1 MIIAIDGPAGAGKS
15 TVAKK
20 ISEIL
25 GYLFIDTGAIYRA
38 ITYSLIKDG
47 IELDD
52 REALETY
59 LKSIDLVYTSEHIYF
74 QGTVID
80 NEIRENNISSKT
92 SDYSKNPVIR
102 SFATNFQRKLAE
114 NNNVVMEGR
123 DIGTVV
129 FPNADFKFFLNASH
143 EVRGRRRYQELKNS
157 GKDVSLSETI
167 EAIRTRDKN
176 DSNRELAPLKKAA
189 DAVEIDTS
197 NIGIDQVI
205 DTIIEY
211 VRMED

>member
-20 ISEIL
+20 VSALL
-25 GYLFIDTGAIYRA
+25 GFMFIDTGAIYRA

-47 IELDD
+47 IELDNI
-52 REALETY
+52 ELLEDY
-59 LKSIDLVYTSEHIYF
+59 LNNIDLKYTSEHIYF
-74 QGTVID
+74 QGSVID
-80 NEIRENNISSKT
+80 REIREEIITSKT
-92 SDYSKNPVIR
+92 SDYSKNSIIR
-102 SFATNFQRKLAE
+102 SFATDFQRKLAK

-129 FPNADFKFFLNASH
+129 FPNADFKFFLTASY
-143 EVRGRRRYQELKNS
+143 EIRGLRRYEELKKS
-157 GKDVSLSETI
+157 DDDVSLEETI
-167 EAIRTRDKN
+167 EAIRIRDKN

-197 NIGIDQVI
+197 DIGIDQVI
-205 DTIIEY
+205 DIIIGY

>member
-143 EVRGRRRYQELKNS
+143 EVRGHRRYQELKNS